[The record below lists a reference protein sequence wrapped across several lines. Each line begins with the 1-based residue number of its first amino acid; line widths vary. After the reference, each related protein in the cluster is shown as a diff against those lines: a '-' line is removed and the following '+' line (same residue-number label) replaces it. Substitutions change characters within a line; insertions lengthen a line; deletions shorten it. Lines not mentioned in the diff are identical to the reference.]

1 MENNEV
7 SILSNIIE
15 LTRDEDMAN
24 VNQKLSE
31 GWVLLKIYT
40 IVASYSESDQTAVYV
55 FGRPKGI

>member
-55 FGRPKGI
+55 LGRPKGI